1 MAGGY
6 GAGSAANSKWI
17 INTVYAP
24 TTVTRAETFVWYQAT
39 PQIQLGVAYLWK
51 QSAFRALASVQ
62 FLSETPSRPSISA
75 SMGVQGIGT
84 GNPGY
89 SVTAEK
95 NWQVPEGT
103 FNMFAGIGLR
113 SNERHGHPLGG
124 AKFTT
129 KDGITLG
136 YQHDGHDGHPF
147 LTYGRGIY
155 FGGVYLIA
163 GQRPA
168 LMFGVRF

>member
-6 GAGSAANSKWI
+6 GAGSAADSKWL

-24 TTVTRAETFVWYQAT
+24 TTVTTAETFVWYQAS
-39 PQIQLGVAYLWK
+39 PQLQLGVAYLWK

-62 FLSETPSRPSISA
+62 FLTETDSRPSLSA

-95 NWQVPEGT
+95 NWRMPEGT
-103 FNMFAGIGLR
+103 LNTFVGIGLR

-124 AKFTT
+124 IKWTT
-129 KDGITLG
+129 PQGITLG
-136 YQHDGHDGHPF
+136 FQHDGHNGHPF
-147 LTYGRGIY
+147 LSYGKGIW
-155 FGGVYLIA
+155 FGGVFVIA
-163 GQRPA
+163 GKSPA
-168 LMFGVRF
+168 LMLGARF